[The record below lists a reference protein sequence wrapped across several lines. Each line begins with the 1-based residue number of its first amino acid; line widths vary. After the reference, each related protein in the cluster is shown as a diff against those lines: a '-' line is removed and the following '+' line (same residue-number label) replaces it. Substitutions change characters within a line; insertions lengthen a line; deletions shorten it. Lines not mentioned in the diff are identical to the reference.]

1 MDIGWRLSRRENNQM
16 FEKGLAEIRRA
27 PSDIGQKMIGTAIH
41 RYIQE
46 INDVCRIARITG
58 ALAEYYI
65 LGRHG
70 E

>member
-1 MDIGWRLSRRENNQM
+1 M